1 MRSRLLIPVVYIS
14 VKNPYAEDF
23 SHELVRVT
31 QQFVPC
37 EMYDMHTYK
46 FAG

>member
-1 MRSRLLIPVVYIS
+1 MEGNS
-14 VKNPYAEDF
+14 VKNPYAKDF

-37 EMYDMHTYK
+37 AMC
-46 FAG
+46 A